1 MQTPVITVPPDM
13 SFLDVQELFVEANID
28 GAPVVDERGTVIGI
42 VTSTD
47 LLRTLDQVSD
57 DEIDPGPDD
66 LTTGLG
72 DVTARDMATP
82 EVVWVTPDTLIRD
95 VARRMRD
102 EGIHRVLVGEDG
114 KLQGILSAF
123 DLLRVIA
130 P

>member
-1 MQTPVITVPPDM
+1 MQQPVITIPPAMPLIDI
-13 SFLDVQELFVEANID
+13 QELFVEAHID
-28 GAPVVDERGTVIGI
+28 GAPVVDEDGAVLGV

-57 DEIDPGPDD
+57 DEIDPGPDELSEG
-66 LTTGLG
+66 LTR
-72 DVTARDMATP
+72 VTARDMATP

-95 VARRMRD
+95 VARRMRA
-102 EGIHRVLVGEDG
+102 EGIHRVLVGENG
-114 KLQGILSAF
+114 SLQGILTAF

>member
-1 MQTPVITVPPDM
+1 MQQPVITIPPAMPLIDI
-13 SFLDVQELFVEANID
+13 QELFVEANID
-28 GAPVVDERGTVIGI
+28 GAPVVDEDGVVLGV

-57 DEIDPGPDD
+57 DEIDPGPDELSEG
-66 LTTGLG
+66 LTT
-72 DVTARDMATP
+72 VTARDMATP

-95 VARRMRD
+95 VARRMRT
-102 EGIHRVLVGEDG
+102 EGIHRVLVGENG
-114 KLQGILSAF
+114 SLQGILTAF